1 MARRKI
7 RIFVVLVLVIFVV
20 SLVVYG
26 FRLSKSAQAPA
37 QSSKCTFTLLEAMPS
52 SNKKLRTLDHTYYQI
67 GYSIQHK
74 QAAYVAYL
82 LTADM
87 VRNNDNAKRGSTNFK
102 KDPLLS
108 KHYSVTQ
115 DYKNSGFVRGHLCPS
130 KDMCWSFPS
139 MKETFYMSNVS
150 PQRESLNNGL
160 WKKLENQVREWALEN
175 DSIIVITG
183 PVLSTKYETIGEN
196 QVSVCKKF
204 YKLVIDISYPDQKM
218 IAFVMDNASL
228 KGSVYKYSCTV
239 KDVEQITDLNF
250 FPSFESDPIVDSL
263 EKNVNIGLW
272 KSVK

>member
-26 FRLSKSAQAPA
+26 FRLSKSAQAPT
-37 QSSKCTFTLLEAMPS
+37 QSSKCGFTVLEAMPS
-52 SNKKLRTLDHTYYQI
+52 SNEKLRTLDHTYYQI

-87 VRNNDNAKRGSTNFK
+87 VRNNDKAKRGSTNFK

-130 KDMCWSFPS
+130 KDMCWSYPS
-139 MKETFYMSNVS
+139 MKETFFMSNVS
-150 PQRESLNNGL
+150 PQRESFNNGL

-218 IAFVMDNASL
+218 IAFVMDNASV
-228 KGSVYKYSCTV
+228 KGSVYKYSQTV
-239 KDVEQITDLNF
+239 KDVEQITGLNF
-250 FPSFESDPIVDSL
+250 FPSFESDAVVDSL
-263 EKNVNIGLW
+263 EKTINIELW

>member
-1 MARRKI
+1 MARRKLKA
-7 RIFVVLVLVIFVV
+7 IFGIVFLICVVCFA
-20 SLVVYG
+20 VYG
-26 FRLSKSAQAPA
+26 FKSDRNNKTESV
-37 QSSKCTFTLLEAMPS
+37 SSKCTFTLLEAMPS
-52 SNKKLRTLDHTYYQI
+52 SNEKLRTLDHTYYQI
-67 GYSIQHK
+67 GYSIKHK
-74 QAAYVAYL
+74 QASYVAYL

-87 VRNNDNAKRGSTNFK
+87 VRNNDKAKRGSTNFK

-130 KDMCWSFPS
+130 KDMCWSYPS
-139 MKETFYMSNVS
+139 MKETFFMSNVS
-150 PQRESLNNGL
+150 PQRESFNNGL

-218 IAFVMDNASL
+218 IAFVMDNASV
-228 KGSVYKYSCTV
+228 KGSVYKYSQTV
-239 KDVEQITDLNF
+239 KDVEQITGLNF
-250 FPSFESDPIVDSL
+250 FPSFESDAVVDSL
-263 EKNVNIGLW
+263 EKTINIELW

>member
-1 MARRKI
+1 
-7 RIFVVLVLVIFVV
+7 
-20 SLVVYG
+20 
-26 FRLSKSAQAPA
+26 
-37 QSSKCTFTLLEAMPS
+37 MPS
-52 SNKKLRTLDHTYYQI
+52 SNAKLRLLDHTYYQI

-87 VRNNDNAKRGSTNFK
+87 VRNNDKAKRGSTNFK

-130 KDMCWSFPS
+130 KDMCWSYPS

-150 PQRESLNNGL
+150 PQRESFNNGI

-204 YKLVIDISYPDQKM
+204 YKLVIDISYPNQKM
-218 IAFVMDNASL
+218 IAFVMDNANQ

-250 FPSFESDPIVDSL
+250 FPSFESDPIIDSL
-263 EKNVNIGLW
+263 EKTINIELW